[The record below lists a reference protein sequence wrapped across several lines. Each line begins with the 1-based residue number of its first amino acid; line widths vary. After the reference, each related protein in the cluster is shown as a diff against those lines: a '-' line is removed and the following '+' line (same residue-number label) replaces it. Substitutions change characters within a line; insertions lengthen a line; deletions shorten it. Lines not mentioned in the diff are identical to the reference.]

1 MDKIKSKIDSAT
13 IILLEGPAGNGK
25 TALEHTIAEICK
37 EEGLLLA
44 AFFFSRTA
52 ANCNDGHLLFPS
64 VASQLMRS
72 IPQTKRYIRKAI
84 RRNPH
89 LLTSTL
95 SVQMKELIL
104 EPIRRVSTL
113 NRFLKWS
120 GIRSYPILIAID
132 GLDECADHGVQSNIV
147 ELIGNA
153 ARDLHLPLRFLI
165 ASRPEPHILKAFD
178 KLSARLQDDRL
189 STLRLT
195 EDEYARRDIKLY
207 LDKGFDNIRR
217 DHPAIL
223 SEDWPGL
230 EVVSQLV
237 DKASGQFIYAKTII
251 AYVASRA
258 ESYHRPDERL
268 EVILRALPPL
278 TDKPFEQM
286 NALYSVI
293 LWNAK
298 YRARVMEIL
307 GLLLAA
313 RGISA
318 EPGGS
323 STTGYSLTH
332 AEIEKILK
340 WKKGDVGL
348 FLLDLHAI
356 IENRESDQYIK
367 VIHASLPDFLTDQ
380 ARSQE
385 LFIDVNRAQTQLL
398 MLANEYSERAQ
409 SLLAHLPI
417 TFLTSASDDSPS
429 ILSSAIA
436 LNRATGR
443 PNDFTSN
450 LETLDIWAVYT
461 AFVCSAPWKRRL
473 ATNVLKT
480 MCATLAVSMDLSSL
494 CVNQAKII
502 LQECGFPCLHEF
514 DVDARQKAFWS
525 ALTWEVV
532 PNSNAA
538 DTGLHM

>member
-1 MDKIKSKIDSAT
+1 MDKIKCKINSAT

-52 ANCNDGHLLFPS
+52 VNCNNGQLLFPS

-72 IPQTKRYIRKAI
+72 IPQTKRYIQKAI
-84 RRNPH
+84 RQNPH

-113 NRFLKWS
+113 NRFFKWS
-120 GIRSYPILIAID
+120 RIRTYPILIAID

-165 ASRPEPHILKAFD
+165 ASRPEPHILKAFND
-178 KLSARLQDDRL
+178 LSARLPDDRL
-189 STLRLT
+189 STLSLT

-207 LDKGFDNIRR
+207 LDKGFDKIRR
-217 DHPAIL
+217 DHPVIL

-268 EVILRALPPL
+268 EVIHRALPAL

-286 NALYSVI
+286 NALYSFI
-293 LWNAK
+293 LRNAK
-298 YRARVMEIL
+298 YRARVKEIL

-323 STTGYSLTH
+323 STTGHSLTH

-348 FLLDLHAI
+348 FLLDLHSI

-385 LFIDVNRAQTQLL
+385 LFIDVNEARTQLNVL
-398 MLANEYSERAQ
+398 EKEYMERTQ
-409 SLLAHLPI
+409 SLLARLPI
-417 TFLTSASDDSPS
+417 TFLTSASDESLS
-429 ILSSAIA
+429 VLSSAVA
-436 LNRATGR
+436 LNRATGW
-443 PNDFTSN
+443 PDDLTPMF
-450 LETLDIWAVYT
+450 ETLDIWAVYT
-461 AFVCSAPWKRRL
+461 TFVRSAPWKRHP
-473 ATNVLKT
+473 ATSVLKM
-480 MCATLAVSMDLSSL
+480 MCVTLTVSRALSLL
-494 CVNQAKII
+494 CVNHAKILI
-502 LQECGFPCLHEF
+502 GDWIPG
-514 DVDARQKAFWS
+514 S
-525 ALTWEVV
+525 
-532 PNSNAA
+532 S
-538 DTGLHM
+538 